1 MPVASPENWQIAI
14 DGMYA
19 VTHGGTASRSAAGAP
34 YSIAG
39 KTGTAQVFTIAQNA
53 KYNEKNIGEYLRDH
67 AWFIAFAPVEDPK
80 IAVAVLVENGRSGS
94 GVAAPIARKI
104 MDAYL
109 LRKFPP
115 PPAAD
120 PAAAGEAGGPRRGR
134 RVNDLRRSR
143 QLDAAHALGDHA
155 ACSAR

>member
-1 MPVASPENWQIAI
+1 MF
-14 DGMYA
+14 A
-19 VTHGGTASRSAAGAP
+19 VTHGGTATRAAAGAP
-34 YSIAG
+34 YTIAG
-39 KTGTAQVFTIAQNA
+39 KSGTAQVFTVAQNA
-53 KYNEKNIGEYLRDH
+53 KYNEKEIGERLRDH
-67 AWFIAFAPVEDPK
+67 GWFIAFAPVEDPK

-120 PAAAGEAGGPRRGR
+120 PATAGEPAAAAAGAQE
-134 RVNDLRRSR
+134 
-143 QLDAAHALGDHA
+143 
-155 ACSAR
+155 